1 VSQRF
6 LETIEMASS
15 SKTRLSNSTMSLRF
29 MQRATQEKILPQQAK
44 LLDDSEWQVGQDVLD
59 MWASQRFLGRE
70 ADEANHE
77 SSYLPFVFGDSS
89 PQSSTSFSASGSSTS
104 PKLGGKRVFG
114 RAVPSLPTVASKE
127 QGSST
132 NGAQPDAEPQDQ
144 DEGEEGSPEEHT
156 PARRNPA
163 MPIKQA
169 TPQNNSPTRRP
180 GILLSKG
187 ARLVQM
193 ARESQD
199 RAKPKEPPIPS
210 DSVVASRK
218 GAPFEKVAAGR
229 RRLMRPDVHMPG
241 PVKSESRASE
251 AEKYEGEGEEDELKV
266 KSDDLGT
273 IMGGKTKR
281 RRGTKKVDLMGGRSQ
296 KKLKEIH

>member
-1 VSQRF
+1 
-6 LETIEMASS
+6 
-15 SKTRLSNSTMSLRF
+15 
-29 MQRATQEKILPQQAK
+29 MQRETQEKILPQQAK

-59 MWASQRFLGRE
+59 IWASQRILGRE

-77 SSYLPFVFGDSS
+77 SSYLPFVFGD
-89 PQSSTSFSASGSSTS
+89 SSTSFSASGSSTS

-114 RAVPSLPTVASKE
+114 RAVPSLPTVSSKK

-132 NGAQPDAEPQDQ
+132 NDAQPDAEPQDQ
-144 DEGEEGSPEEHT
+144 DEGEEGPHEEHT

-169 TPQNNSPTRRP
+169 TPQNNSPARRP
-180 GILLSKG
+180 GLLLSKG
-187 ARLVQM
+187 ALLVQM

-199 RAKPKEPPIPS
+199 RAKPKELPIPP

-218 GAPFEKVAAGR
+218 GAPFEKVAAGA
-229 RRLMRPDVHMPG
+229 RRLIRPDVHMPG

-251 AEKYEGEGEEDELKV
+251 AEKYEGDGEEDELNV
-266 KSDDLGT
+266 KSDDLET
-273 IMGGKTKR
+273 IKGGKTKR
-281 RRGTKKVDLMGGRSQ
+281 RRETKKVDLMGGRSQ